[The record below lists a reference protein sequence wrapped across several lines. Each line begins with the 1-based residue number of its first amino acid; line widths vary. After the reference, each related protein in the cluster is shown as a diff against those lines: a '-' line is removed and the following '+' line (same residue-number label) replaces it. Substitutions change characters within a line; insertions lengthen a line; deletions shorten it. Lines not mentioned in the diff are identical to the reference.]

1 MAINGQS
8 CIWRDT
14 TETLST
20 DKIEFNGGAVVNEQ
34 GNIIQTKFIISSSV
48 AVNELPGAIDK
59 LQDTGVQGITIYVTG
74 SIQDPQVDGLD
85 TAQKFKQWMLED
97 KTSTALPKGRFGL
110 RLNDFTAL
118 NLTPTADR
126 GYILSNV
133 EFIRDG
139 DTKGKLQFVATLRFN
154 GSIGSPN
161 GSGHY
166 IW

>member
-1 MAINGQS
+1 
-8 CIWRDT
+8 
-14 TETLST
+14 
-20 DKIEFNGGAVVNEQ
+20 
-34 GNIIQTKFIISSSV
+34 
-48 AVNELPGAIDK
+48 
-59 LQDTGVQGITIYVTG
+59 
-74 SIQDPQVDGLD
+74 
-85 TAQKFKQWMLED
+85 MLED
-97 KTSTALPKGRFGL
+97 KTINVTNKVFPKGRFGL

-139 DTKGKLQFVATLRFN
+139 ETKGKLQFVATLRFN

-161 GSGHY
+161 ASGQY

>member
-34 GNIIQTKFIISSSV
+34 GNIIQTKFTISSSV
-48 AVNELPGAIDK
+48 AVNELPGAVDK